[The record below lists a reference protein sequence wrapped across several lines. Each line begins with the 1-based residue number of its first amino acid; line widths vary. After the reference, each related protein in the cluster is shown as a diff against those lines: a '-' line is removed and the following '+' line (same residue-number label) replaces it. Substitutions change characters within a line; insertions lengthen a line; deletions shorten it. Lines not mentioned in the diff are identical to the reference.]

1 MSRSKNIGIKDFD
14 TVYDDLLI
22 QIARAAAKLPPAQLD
37 LKIDAAK
44 VLTAAKSV
52 KNRTPDEDEGSEIK
66 AFRAELEDTM
76 TPSNDE
82 LLEETP
88 DPEEDAA

>member
-1 MSRSKNIGIKDFD
+1 MARSVVGLKDFESA
-14 TVYDDLLI
+14 YNELLAE
-22 QIARAAAKLPPAQLD
+22 IARAALKLPMAQLD
-37 LKIDAAK
+37 MKIDAAK

-66 AFRAELEDTM
+66 AFRTELEDSTL
-76 TPSNDE
+76 PNESE

-88 DPEEDAA
+88 QQEAADD